1 MPREPRATVLP
12 QTDQNTDSAAD
23 CDQVACHQGRA
34 SRAGDI
40 LRMKTGDVFGESF
53 LEPTAED
60 AVRKANV
67 VAVGPVTVLRLTA
80 MAFREQL
87 GNLQVR

>member
-1 MPREPRATVLP
+1 
-12 QTDQNTDSAAD
+12 
-23 CDQVACHQGRA
+23 
-34 SRAGDI
+34 
-40 LRMKTGDVFGESF
+40 MKTGDVFGESV

>member
-1 MPREPRATVLP
+1 
-12 QTDQNTDSAAD
+12 
-23 CDQVACHQGRA
+23 
-34 SRAGDI
+34 
-40 LRMKTGDVFGESF
+40 MKTGDVFGESF

-80 MAFREQL
+80 MAFGEQL

>member
-1 MPREPRATVLP
+1 
-12 QTDQNTDSAAD
+12 
-23 CDQVACHQGRA
+23 
-34 SRAGDI
+34 
-40 LRMKTGDVFGESF
+40 MKTGDVFGESF

-60 AVRKANV
+60 AVR
-67 VAVGPVTVLRLTA
+67 TVLRLTA